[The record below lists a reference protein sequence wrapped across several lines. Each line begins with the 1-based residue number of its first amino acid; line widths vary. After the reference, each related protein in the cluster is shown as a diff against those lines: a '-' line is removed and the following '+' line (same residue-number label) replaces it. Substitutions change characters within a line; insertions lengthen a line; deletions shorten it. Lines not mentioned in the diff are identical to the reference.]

1 MYHGGTWPPDWRS
14 FTGHTEVCFQ
24 QKTSSRAVPVCAY
37 VCVCFCH
44 VGARPQGD
52 TPLMV
57 AVESE
62 QTAAVRMLIKE
73 GGADV
78 NRASETTGE

>member
-1 MYHGGTWPPDWRS
+1 M
-14 FTGHTEVCFQ
+14 
-24 QKTSSRAVPVCAY
+24 SRCPNINLCLFLPTY
-37 VCVCFCH
+37 ICTCV
-44 VGARPQGD
+44 AGD